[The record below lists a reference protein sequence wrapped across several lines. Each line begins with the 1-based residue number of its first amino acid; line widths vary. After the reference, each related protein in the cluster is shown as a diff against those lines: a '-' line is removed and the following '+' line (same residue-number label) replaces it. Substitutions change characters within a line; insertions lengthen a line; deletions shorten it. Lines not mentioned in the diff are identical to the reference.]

1 MTTTMAEKARSLEPK
16 NRALGQALDGHRR
29 AVWGICYRMTGVAAD
44 ADDLVQETFA
54 RALTARPDR
63 SGEPL
68 RPWLARVAVRLAID
82 LLRRRRV
89 RGYTGQWL
97 PAPASMDEPDLEPTP
112 DARYDAAESA
122 SYAFLVALERLTS
135 LQRAVLLLRDVLGY
149 SVRET
154 AAALSTTEGAV
165 KVAHLRARRAMEGYD
180 AERLPA
186 SSALEARTR
195 QALESFLRAILAG
208 DVAAAE
214 ALLAENA
221 RAVTDGGGEYLAAP
235 RVLEGARNVA
245 RFFAGVAQGGGGG
258 ERRTSWLRLNG
269 LPALVVDQDAPGPR
283 VAPRTVLRA
292 DLDATG
298 RIARIDVIAAPSK
311 LTALPAAPPEP
322 QPDGSS
328 R

>member
-1 MTTTMAEKARSLEPK
+1 MTTMSAESRGVEPK
-16 NRALGQALDGHRR
+16 DRALGEELDGHRR

-68 RPWLARVAVRLAID
+68 GPWLTRVAVRLAID
-82 LLRRRRV
+82 HLRRRRV
-89 RGYTGQWL
+89 RGYPGQWL
-97 PAPASMDEPDLEPTP
+97 PAPASTEEPDLKPAP

-122 SYAFLVALERLTS
+122 SYAFLVALERLTP
-135 LQRAVLLLRDVLGY
+135 LQRAVLLLRDVLGHT
-149 SVRET
+149 VREA

-186 SSALEARTR
+186 SPVLEARTR
-195 QALESFLRAILAG
+195 EALEAFVQAILAG
-208 DVAAAE
+208 DVASAE
-214 ALLAENA
+214 ALLAAGA
-221 RAVTDGGGEYLAAP
+221 RAVTDAGGEYFAAP

-245 RFFAGVAQGGGGG
+245 RFFVGIAREPG
-258 ERRTSWLRLNG
+258 EVRIAWLRLNG
-269 LPALVVDQDAPGPR
+269 LPALVVDLATPAPR

-292 DLDATG
+292 ELDAAG
-298 RIARIDVIAAPSK
+298 RIARLDVIAAARK
-311 LTALPAAPPEP
+311 LTALPASPAPPP
-322 QPDGSS
+322 A